1 MIDPIFKQEGI
12 RRASIRVNDLSKKM
26 PDAKAWAFKWFRSR
40 ELFHM
45 IVGSTKIDLNVP
57 KSAAIVSLLSLL
69 NLRKEEDE
77 AAA

>member
-1 MIDPIFKQEGI
+1 
-12 RRASIRVNDLSKKM
+12 
-26 PDAKAWAFKWFRSR
+26 
-40 ELFHM
+40 M

>member
-1 MIDPIFKQEGI
+1 
-12 RRASIRVNDLSKKM
+12 
-26 PDAKAWAFKWFRSR
+26 
-40 ELFHM
+40 M

-77 AAA
+77 AGIEPATSRVFAPKTCAVLQPMPN